1 MDACPIPLYV
11 NTDKEA
17 VLMCIRCCH
26 NLDYSKARVVHI
38 KNTLCLDEI
47 QVSEPLYE
55 AIKDIDGI
63 SYVDGPK
70 PMYFDENG
78 MMD

>member
-1 MDACPIPLYV
+1 
-11 NTDKEA
+11 
-17 VLMCIRCCH
+17 MCIRCCH
-26 NLDYSKARVVHI
+26 NLDYKKTRVVHI

-47 QVSEPLYE
+47 QVSEALYE
-55 AIKDIDGI
+55 SIKDMDGI
-63 SYVDGPK
+63 SYVSGPT

>member
-17 VLMCIRCCH
+17 VLMCIRCSH
-26 NLDYSKARVVHI
+26 NQDYKKA
-38 KNTLCLDEI
+38 TLEDYNPKMCLDDI
-47 QVSEPLYE
+47 QVSEALYDS
-55 AIKDIDGI
+55 IKDMDGI
-63 SYVDGPK
+63 SYVSGPT